1 VRPRASDEFP
11 RPARRPPFSVLAS
24 ERGAPAL
31 PAWQDG
37 LEAYLG
43 VRA

>member
-1 VRPRASDEFP
+1 
-11 RPARRPPFSVLAS
+11 VLAS
-24 ERGAPAL
+24 ERGAPEL

-37 LEAYLG
+37 LDAYLA